1 MRNSLWFLIG
11 LVLLVVVGLA
21 TMASAGTVTLNWG
34 ASEGATG
41 YKVYVDNTHD
51 TTAVING
58 LTGVVKVVNGAHAFN
73 VTAFNDRGE
82 SPFSNTVNTP
92 PLVTSVA
99 PANLNVVVQGDV
111 ATFTWG
117 AVTGAEEYRLYINGA
132 LTKTVAPT
140 VTTTS
145 YTFDPGSATAY
156 VTAYNAWGESLPSN
170 SVNIVS
176 VPNTPSGLKITVITI
191 IDQQ

>member
-1 MRNSLWFLIG
+1 MKNFLWFMVGFIAMILIG
-11 LVLLVVVGLA
+11 F
-21 TMASAGTVTLNWG
+21 ASMSHAGTVTLAWG

-58 LTGVVKVVNGAHAFN
+58 LTGVVKVTNGAHAFN

-82 SPFSNTVNTP
+82 SPMSNTVNTP
-92 PLVTSVA
+92 PLVTAVA
-99 PANLNVVVQGDV
+99 PANLNVMVQGDV

-117 AVTGAEEYRLYINGA
+117 AVAGAEEYRLYINGA

-191 IDQQ
+191 IDQ

>member
-1 MRNSLWFLIG
+1 MRNFIWLVLGVVLITMIG
-11 LVLLVVVGLA
+11 LVSMA
-21 TMASAGTVTLNWG
+21 TAGTVTLNWG

-99 PANLNVVVQGDV
+99 PANLNVLVQGDV

-117 AVTGAEEYRLYINGA
+117 AVTGAEEYRLYINGT

-191 IDQQ
+191 IDQ